1 MKERERGG
9 KGGGGAG
16 ERGEGEWG
24 ERGGKGEGGE
34 GYYLFSPVVP
44 CSHMLSPVAGRCHSL
59 SPVVTRYYPL
69 SPVGTAVTR
78 RQLMSSVVTR
88 RTRRHPL
95 SPNPSPLPSP
105 PHFLENTLITGE
117 NLIISG
123 VLFTQKFI
131 SWPNIIRFLLFI
143 D

>member
-1 MKERERGG
+1 MKERERGERG
-9 KGGGGAG
+9 EEERG

-24 ERGGKGEGGE
+24 ERGGKGGGGE
-34 GYYLFSPVVP
+34 GYYLLSPVVP
-44 CSHMLSPVAGRCHSL
+44 CRHLLSPVAARCHSL
-59 SPVVTRYYPL
+59 STVVTRYYPL

-95 SPNPSPLPSP
+95 PPNHSPLPSP
-105 PHFLENTLITGE
+105 PPFLENTLIAGE
-117 NLIISG
+117 NLINSV
-123 VLFTQKFI
+123 VLFNQKFI
-131 SWPNIIRFLLFI
+131 SWPNIIRFLSFI